1 MNNIYHISI
10 YRGSC
15 NEYVNI
21 LYVLAIREPVLNRIS
36 LSPGYLEMLRCDDS
50 NQQARQSLSI
60 YISFNCW
67 VI

>member
-1 MNNIYHISI
+1 MSMLIY
-10 YRGSC
+10 
-15 NEYVNI
+15 
-21 LYVLAIREPVLNRIS
+21 YVLAIREPVLNRIS

-60 YISFNCW
+60 YISFNCC